1 MQVPPLSPAVYFLLA
16 LPILALLLRARHG
29 PSREKVIK
37 PTEERVVLLGAS
49 SGVGKDLAL
58 AYARRGAKIVLVA
71 RRAAALEAVKEECV
85 ALGVAADRVLVV
97 PADIRSPPDLLAV
110 RDVVVN
116 SWGGLD
122 TLHILAGVPSTRTL
136 LQIAGVDLVPEPRP
150 VVPRPRLVPAED
162 LAWVGPGGAYHSATH
177 LPTGAGLEA
186 LAAEARACSE
196 INFVGTV
203 LALAAFIPVLIVSSA
218 SPAVHHLSS
227 VAATIAAPRRC
238 IYSATKAAALMAVE
252 SARVECEGAG
262 IRFFSLLPGTIDNE
276 FRRKTAFSHNGGN
289 CEVQAGVKAG
299 WTEKLLLPP
308 KKVVDTII
316 SQLALPTAP
325 YPVIP
330 YPPFSWV
337 SGLRAPPKSQ
347 FYLPYTYKLATL
359 LSLTPLGYL
368 YVEPKARQKYGLRP

>member
-1 MQVPPLSPAVYFLLA
+1 MQVPPLSPVIYCLLA

-37 PTEERVVLLGAS
+37 PTEERVLLLGAS

-58 AYARRGAKIVLVA
+58 AYAKRGAKIALVA
-71 RRAAALEAVKEECV
+71 RRAAALETVKDECL
-85 ALGVAADRVLVV
+85 ALGLAADRILVI
-97 PADIRSPPDLLAV
+97 PADIRSPPDLVAV
-110 RDVVVN
+110 RDTIVK
-116 SWGGLD
+116 S
-122 TLHILAGVPSTRTL
+122 VPSTRTL
-136 LQIAGVDLVPEPRP
+136 LQIAGVDLIPEPRP
-150 VVPRPRLVPAED
+150 TGPHPRLVPAED
-162 LAWVGPGGAYHSATH
+162 LAWVGPGGAYNSATS
-177 LPTGAGLEA
+177 LPTCAGLEA
-186 LAAEARACSE
+186 LSAEARACSE

-203 LALAAFIPVLIVSSA
+203 LALAAFIPVLTVSSA
-218 SPAVHHLSS
+218 CPAVHHLSS

-238 IYSATKAAALMAVE
+238 IYSATKAAAFMAVE

-262 IRFFSLLPGTIDNE
+262 IRFLSLLPGTIDNE
-276 FRRKTAFSHNGGN
+276 FRTKTAFATSGGN

-308 KKVVDTII
+308 KKVVDTIL

-337 SGLRAPPKSQ
+337 SGLCVPPKSQ
-347 FYLPYTYKLATL
+347 FYLPFTYKLVTL
-359 LSLTPLGYL
+359 LNLTPLGYM
-368 YVEPKARQKYGLRP
+368 YVEPRARQKYGLRP